1 MSRNV
6 IGIALALTI
15 IGCLAVANSATAEGP
30 KLQSGAA
37 NSMLGELMAAHTT
50 RHLFFVGRVRR
61 LTPPG
66 LGPRPRPR

>member
-37 NSMLGELMAAHTT
+37 NSHAGRIDGCPYYPSPVFCREGSTAHAT
-50 RHLFFVGRVRR
+50 RSG
-61 LTPPG
+61 T
-66 LGPRPRPR
+66 